1 MISLSYVTHA
11 RNQHH
16 HVVIMAKK
24 KKKKKATTQNPL
36 KQFRFTIGF
45 KLITIISLI
54 IATALFGII
63 FLATYLFRQDY
74 ELRIKENNHEI
85 ARAIALKVKGDFSA
99 VVRQAGY
106 LASAMEAGRGG
117 EGDKAMLKEQTFSGD
132 GASIF
137 VGLVSRDGDTLST
150 DSRALNQ
157 AFIERHGLSENDFFT
172 AIKGEKSSLMKAFDG
187 SIVVSNASLYFKVPV
202 IGIGSPYRRRA
213 GAPASSILVVYVP
226 MAPFLESVKSSS
238 ITKSMIVNG
247 SGDVLAHNDS
257 ALVMAK
263 TNFMNLPIVAEML
276 KSRSDNGLLR
286 YKDAEGDYHLGAFY
300 KTGFGDTGII
310 STAPEKKAF
319 EALYRIRWRN
329 ILITLIVLNTGI
341 LIVYLFSKTLTRPI
355 RRLVGATKEIENG
368 NFSIDIRRT
377 GSDEIGDLT
386 ESFVRMGVGLSE
398 RERIKDA
405 FGKFVNKEV
414 AEKVIRG
421 ELKLGGERINVPVF
435 FSDIRSFTSI
445 SEKMEPEEVVEFLNE
460 YLTRMV
466 DCVNKTGGVVDK
478 FIGDAIM
485 AIWGTPVS
493 AGNDTENAVNCALMM
508 RGVLGKFNEGRGGV
522 KNPVI
527 QIGCGINTGPVIAG
541 QIGSHERMEY
551 TVIGDTVN
559 LASRIE
565 SLNKPFGTDILIS
578 QDSFGLVEGIYNAE
592 PMKKIMVK
600 GKSKPQQIYAVLGR
614 KDDPRAPKTIAALRK
629 ILGIKASSLKDFDP
643 EQKEE
648 KYEIIED

>member
-1 MISLSYVTHA
+1 
-11 RNQHH
+11 
-16 HVVIMAKK
+16 MAKK
-24 KKKKKATTQNPL
+24 KKKAVTSKPL
-36 KQFRFTIGF
+36 KKFRYTIGF

-54 IATALFGII
+54 IATSLFGII
-63 FLATYLFRQDY
+63 FLASYLFRADY
-74 ELRIKENNHEI
+74 ELRIKENNLEI
-85 ARAIALKVKGDFSA
+85 ARAISLKVRDDFSA

-106 LASAMEAGRGG
+106 LASVMENGNGG
-117 EGDKAMLKEQTFSGD
+117 SHEKLLLKEQTFTGA

-137 VGLVSRDGDTLST
+137 VGLVSRDGETLST
-150 DSRALNQ
+150 DFQ
-157 AFIERHGLSENDFFT
+157 AMNEGFAGRNNLTENDFFN
-172 AIKGEKSSLMKAFDG
+172 AIKNEKSTLVKAFTG
-187 SIVVSNASLYFKVPV
+187 ETVVSNSSLFFKVPV
-202 IGIGSPYRRRA
+202 IGIGVPYRRRA
-213 GAPASSILVVYVP
+213 GSPAASILVMYVP
-226 MAPFLESVKSSS
+226 MASFLESVKSTT

-247 SGDVLAHNDS
+247 SGDVLAHHDTS
-257 ALVMAK
+257 LVMARA
-263 TNFMNLPIVAEML
+263 NLINLPIIAAML
-276 KSRSDNGLLR
+276 KSRADNGLLR
-286 YKDAEGDYHLGAFY
+286 YRDAEGDYYLGAFY

-310 STAPEKKAF
+310 STAPENKAF

-329 ILITLIVLNTGI
+329 ILITLIVLNLGI

-355 RRLVGATKEIENG
+355 KRLVEATKEIENG
-368 NFSIDIRRT
+368 NFKVDIKRT
-377 GSDEIGDLT
+377 GSDEVGDLT
-386 ESFVRMGVGLSE
+386 ESFVRMGVGLGE
-398 RERIKDA
+398 REKIKDA

-414 AEKVIRG
+414 AEKVMRG
-421 ELKLGGERINVPVF
+421 ELKLGGELVTAPVF
-435 FSDIRSFTSI
+435 FSDIRSFTAI
-445 SEKMEPEEVVEFLNE
+445 SEKLEPEEVVEFLNE

-508 RGVLGKFNEGRGGV
+508 RNVLMKFNEGRGSV
-522 KNPVI
+522 KRPLI

-559 LASRIE
+559 VASRIE

-578 QDSFGLVEGIYNAE
+578 QDSFNLVEGIFSIE
-592 PMKKIMVK
+592 PMQKIMIK

-614 KDDPRAPKTIAALRK
+614 SNDPRAPKTITALRK
-629 ILGIKASSLKDFDP
+629 MLGIKAPSIKNFDP